1 MTQGYQPYRCQVHR
15 EKACRCPVSAPKPPR
30 PAKVSTWKLI
40 EEPYRIAVEND
51 ENIIAEIYLSDE
63 TDEESCRERAEA
75 LATCKLV
82 RAAPALR
89 DALIAMVEAYEYEA
103 SSENP
108 ALLEAR
114 AALLAIDYPS

>member
-1 MTQGYQPYRCQVHR
+1 MSQGYQPYRCQVHR
-15 EKACRCPVSAPKPPR
+15 EKACQCPISTPKPP
-30 PAKVSTWKLI
+30 PAEPSPWKLI

-63 TDEESCRERAEA
+63 TDEDSGSERAET

-108 ALLEAR
+108 ALLEAK
-114 AALLAIDYPS
+114 AALLAIDYLS